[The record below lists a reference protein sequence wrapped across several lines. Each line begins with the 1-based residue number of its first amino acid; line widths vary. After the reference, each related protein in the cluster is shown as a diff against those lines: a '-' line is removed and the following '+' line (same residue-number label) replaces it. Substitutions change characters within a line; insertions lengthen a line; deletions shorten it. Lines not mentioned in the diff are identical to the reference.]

1 MPWPQTLLIYIF
13 CKNCVEPIFR
23 SGWGL
28 PSAHAVWGGEG
39 QDHQQV
45 DHGQIITQ
53 LQWLSVISAPQIY
66 HYIIPWFCQQSH
78 IHWLLVAKWEMRI
91 QLLILA
97 WWPGRHTTPTPFW
110 WPGCCRHR
118 SRSYFEFYK
127 YFHTTAKTDSDSTVT
142 NSPSF
147 RIGQC
152 VIVWMHWLGC
162 VAVYLSLKTCR
173 DDLFVWLCVV
183 WGHFL

>member
-1 MPWPQTLLIYIF
+1 MLSPSLGLGGYCRQHMQSEVERARTTSRLIMGKLLHNRNGHY
-13 CKNCVEPIFR
+13 P
-23 SGWGL
+23 
-28 PSAHAVWGGEG
+28 
-39 QDHQQV
+39 
-45 DHGQIITQ
+45 
-53 LQWLSVISAPQIY
+53 LSPLRK
-66 HYIIPWFCQQSH
+66 YIIPWFCLQSH
-78 IHWLLVAKWEMRI
+78 IHWLLVAKWDRRI

-147 RIGQC
+147 SIGQC
-152 VIVWMHWLGC
+152 VNVGRHRLGC
-162 VAVYLSLKTCR
+162 V
-173 DDLFVWLCVV
+173 FE
-183 WGHFL
+183 FENM

>member
-1 MPWPQTLLIYIF
+1 MLSPSLGLGGYCRQHMQSEVERARTTSRLIMGKLLHNRNGRY
-13 CKNCVEPIFR
+13 P
-23 SGWGL
+23 
-28 PSAHAVWGGEG
+28 
-39 QDHQQV
+39 
-45 DHGQIITQ
+45 
-53 LQWLSVISAPQIY
+53 LSPLRK
-66 HYIIPWFCQQSH
+66 YIIPWFCLQSH
-78 IHWLLVAKWEMRI
+78 IHRLLVAKWDRRI

-147 RIGQC
+147 SIGQC
-152 VIVWMHWLGC
+152 VNVGRHRLGC
-162 VAVYLSLKTCR
+162 V
-173 DDLFVWLCVV
+173 FE
-183 WGHFL
+183 FENM

>member
-1 MPWPQTLLIYIF
+1 MLSPSLGLGGYCRQHMQSEVERARTTSRLIMGKLLHNRNGRY
-13 CKNCVEPIFR
+13 P
-23 SGWGL
+23 
-28 PSAHAVWGGEG
+28 
-39 QDHQQV
+39 
-45 DHGQIITQ
+45 
-53 LQWLSVISAPQIY
+53 LSPLRK
-66 HYIIPWFCQQSH
+66 YIIPWFCQQSH

-118 SRSYFEFYK
+118 SRSYFEFYI

-147 RIGQC
+147 SIGQC
-152 VIVWMHWLGC
+152 VNVGRHRLGC
-162 VAVYLSLKTCR
+162 V
-173 DDLFVWLCVV
+173 FE
-183 WGHFL
+183 FENM

>member
-1 MPWPQTLLIYIF
+1 MLSPSLGLGGYCRQHMQSEVERARTTSRLIMGKLLHNRNGRY
-13 CKNCVEPIFR
+13 P
-23 SGWGL
+23 
-28 PSAHAVWGGEG
+28 
-39 QDHQQV
+39 
-45 DHGQIITQ
+45 
-53 LQWLSVISAPQIY
+53 LSPLRN
-66 HYIIPWFCQQSH
+66 YIIPWFCLQSH
-78 IHWLLVAKWEMRI
+78 IHWLLVAKWDRRI

-147 RIGQC
+147 SIGQC
-152 VIVWMHWLGC
+152 VNVGRHRLGC
-162 VAVYLSLKTCR
+162 V
-173 DDLFVWLCVV
+173 FE
-183 WGHFL
+183 FENM

>member
-1 MPWPQTLLIYIF
+1 MLCPSLNLGGYCRQT
-13 CKNCVEPIFR
+13 
-23 SGWGL
+23 
-28 PSAHAVWGGEG
+28 HAVWGPRPPAASRLIMGKLLHNRNG
-39 QDHQQV
+39 RYPLSPLCKY
-45 DHGQIITQ
+45 IT
-53 LQWLSVISAPQIY
+53 
-66 HYIIPWFCQQSH
+66 PWFCQQSH

-147 RIGQC
+147 SIGQC
-152 VIVWMHWLGC
+152 VNVGRHRLGC
-162 VAVYLSLKTCR
+162 V
-173 DDLFVWLCVV
+173 FE
-183 WGHFL
+183 FENM

>member
-1 MPWPQTLLIYIF
+1 MLSPSLGLGGYCRQHMQSEVERARTTSRLIMGKLLHNRNGRY
-13 CKNCVEPIFR
+13 P
-23 SGWGL
+23 
-28 PSAHAVWGGEG
+28 
-39 QDHQQV
+39 
-45 DHGQIITQ
+45 
-53 LQWLSVISAPQIY
+53 LSPLRK
-66 HYIIPWFCQQSH
+66 YIIPWFCLQSH
-78 IHWLLVAKWEMRI
+78 IHWLLVAKWDRRI

-147 RIGQC
+147 SIGQC
-152 VIVWMHWLGC
+152 VNVGRHRLGC
-162 VAVYLSLKTCR
+162 V
-173 DDLFVWLCVV
+173 FE
-183 WGHFL
+183 FENM